1 MEDEKHSEASPKPLQ
16 PTPFSIADI
25 LSRKNT
31 GADSRRCEKIQAT
44 ISMPARRHNNRE
56 YERVE
61 NEQFD
66 GSYDHDQV
74 IHYPRLPTPE
84 LNMAH
89 ELDILRRN
97 LAQANLSNFGGIPH
111 LTQGTFKNHFETLG
125 NLTAYQSVKEPET
138 SHRQQDEALDMS
150 KNKYLDVTSIPSYF
164 LHLFD
169 LWAARTPCSCVSRAH
184 ARIRRDYLRLDETI
198 LDQDEAED
206 DAYESQNSGQS
217 LQNRK
222 KRSRAAFSH
231 AQVYELERRFAAQKY
246 LSGPERADLAR
257 GLKLTETQVKI
268 WFQNRR
274 YKTKRRQQQ
283 ELGALVNSGSAR
295 RVAVRVLVHPD
306 EHLRGLPL
314 RGSGQLPGQ
323 MSSPQIHPANKAL
336 GGFPYY
342 CLPYHPLL
350 CPPMHATH
358 VQVQN
363 PITSDFDPNHISK
376 IKDEK

>member
-1 MEDEKHSEASPKPLQ
+1 MEDDKRSEASPKPFQ

-25 LSRKNT
+25 LSRRNSC
-31 GADSRRCEKIQAT
+31 ADTRKCDLEKIQAAVST
-44 ISMPARRHNNRE
+44 PMRRHNRE
-56 YERVE
+56 YERVD
-61 NEQFD
+61 NEQLD
-66 GSYDHDQV
+66 GAYDHDQV

-84 LNMAH
+84 LSMAH

-125 NLTAYQSVKEPET
+125 NLTAYQPVKEPMET

-150 KNKYLDVTSIPSYF
+150 KNKYLD
-164 LHLFD
+164 
-169 LWAARTPCSCVSRAH
+169 
-184 ARIRRDYLRLDETI
+184 
-198 LDQDEAED
+198 EAED
-206 DAYESQNSGQS
+206 DAYESQNSSQS

-323 MSSPQIHPANKAL
+323 MSNPQIHPANKAL

-350 CPPMHATH
+350 CPPLHATH
-358 VQVQN
+358 VQVQS
-363 PITSDFDPNHISK
+363 PITPDFDPNQISK

>member
-1 MEDEKHSEASPKPLQ
+1 MFDE
-16 PTPFSIADI
+16 SIKD
-25 LSRKNT
+25 R
-31 GADSRRCEKIQAT
+31 
-44 ISMPARRHNNRE
+44 
-56 YERVE
+56 
-61 NEQFD
+61 
-66 GSYDHDQV
+66 
-74 IHYPRLPTPE
+74 
-84 LNMAH
+84 
-89 ELDILRRN
+89 
-97 LAQANLSNFGGIPH
+97 
-111 LTQGTFKNHFETLG
+111 
-125 NLTAYQSVKEPET
+125 
-138 SHRQQDEALDMS
+138 EALAGNEMASGLTS
-150 KNKYLDVTSIPSYF
+150 KVIKYRSPF
-164 LHLFD
+164 KH
-169 LWAARTPCSCVSRAH
+169 
-184 ARIRRDYLRLDETI
+184 EM
-198 LDQDEAED
+198 EED
-206 DAYESQNSGQS
+206 IFESQNHGQS
-217 LQNRK
+217 LQSRK

-283 ELGALVNSGSAR
+283 ELGAMVNSGNAR

-350 CPPMHATH
+350 CPPLHSTH
-358 VQVQN
+358 IQVQN
-363 PITSDFDPNHISK
+363 AITPDLDQGQIGAPKGRNEPPRGFSHKSFNSPVSGWAEQTSDMFIQTRRPAELTELTPFSNGRK
-376 IKDEK
+376 KREGWGERMG

>member
-1 MEDEKHSEASPKPLQ
+1 MEDEKHSEASPKPSQ

-25 LSRKNT
+25 LSRRTCANT
-31 GADSRRCEKIQAT
+31 KRCDLEKLQVVSAPIK
-44 ISMPARRHNNRE
+44 RHNRD
-56 YERVE
+56 YERIE
-61 NEQFD
+61 NEHVD
-66 GSYDHDQV
+66 GNYDHHEQM
-74 IHYPRLPTPE
+74 IHYPRMPPRESVSPE
-84 LNMAH
+84 LSMAH

-97 LAQANLSNFGGIPH
+97 LAQANLSNFGRVTH
-111 LTQGTFKNHFETLG
+111 LTQDTFKHHLETLG
-125 NLTAYQSVKEPET
+125 NTMTYHSPIKEPEH

-150 KNKYLDVTSIPSYF
+150 KTKYLD
-164 LHLFD
+164 
-169 LWAARTPCSCVSRAH
+169 
-184 ARIRRDYLRLDETI
+184 ET
-198 LDQDEAED
+198 ED
-206 DAYESQNSGQS
+206 DAYESQSSGQS
-217 LQNRK
+217 MQSRK

-231 AQVYELERRFAAQKY
+231 AQVFELERRFAAQKY

-314 RGSGQLPGQ
+314 RGSGQIPGQ
-323 MSSPQIHPANKAL
+323 LSGPQMHPAANKAIA
-336 GGFPYY
+336 GFPYY

-350 CPPMHATH
+350 CPPLHATH
-358 VQVQN
+358 VQVQS
-363 PITSDFDPNHISK
+363 PITPDFDPTQISK